1 MQPSSQLFLLQA
13 LKYVVIQVE
22 TSSELYIV
30 LTVGKL
36 DTHEKQ

>member
-1 MQPSSQLFLLQA
+1 MHLFSPLLFVA
-13 LKYVVIQVE
+13 VLKYVVIQAVM
-22 TSSELYIV
+22 SSELYIV